1 MFRIRHNG
9 RLKDLPILEDC
20 MKLNLDNI
28 KPIYRNV
35 DFTKPNIFNE
45 DGSDLFEDQLLIGG
59 NPTGI
64 ANMNTVRHQW
74 GVSIYNTMLGN
85 FWIPQSVDMTDD
97 KRTKNTLSDD
107 ELKATYDTLGFLIFM
122 DSFQVANL
130 PNIADIFTSPIV
142 KMCFAG
148 QEFDESIHTM
158 SYQYIAETLL
168 PTSERDAIYDRW
180 KDVPA
185 LKERIQTISAV
196 AQAYIDNPNWDT
208 FYDVVV
214 HNLILEGLYF
224 YQGFNYFDQ
233 LSHRKKLT
241 QCAKQIDYIRRQ
253 EFVHRGLFINIIK
266 DFGVDKEFII
276 DRMKRA
282 VTNEI
287 KWCHYVYGDR
297 IMGISK
303 KSSEQY
309 VKYLA
314 NGLLTALGIEAVYK
328 DVKNPY
334 LHLEMAA
341 KQGGSKENFFET
353 TVTSYDQAGS
363 LKGWDDI

>member
-1 MFRIRHNG
+1 
-9 RLKDLPILEDC
+9 

-59 NPTGI
+59 KPTGI

-233 LSHRKKLT
+233 LSHRNKLT

-276 DRMKRA
+276 DRMKRS

-314 NGLLTALGIEAVYK
+314 NGLLTSLGIEEVYK
-328 DVKNPY
+328 DVINPY
-334 LHLEMAA
+334 LHLELAS
-341 KQGGSKENFFET
+341 KQGGSRENFFET

-363 LKGWDDI
+363 LSGWDDL

>member
-1 MFRIRHNG
+1 M
-9 RLKDLPILEDC
+9 PSILEES
-20 MKLNLDNI
+20 MKLNLENI
-28 KPIYRNV
+28 KPVYRNV
-35 DFTKPNIFNE
+35 DFKQPNLFNE
-45 DGSDLFEDQLLIGG
+45 YGSDKYEDQLLIGG
-59 NPTGI
+59 QPTGI

-97 KRTKNTLSDD
+97 KRTKNNLTED
-107 ELKATYDTLGFLIFM
+107 ELRATYDTLGFLIFM

-130 PNIADIFTSPIV
+130 PNISSVFTAPIL

-168 PTSERDAIYDRW
+168 TTSERDTIYDRW

-196 AQAYIDNPNWDT
+196 AQAYVDNPCWDT

-233 LSHRKKLT
+233 LAHRNKIT

-253 EFVHRGLFINIIK
+253 EYTHRGLFINIIK
-266 DFGVDKEFII
+266 DLGVDEEYIAE
-276 DRMKRA
+276 RMKRA

-287 KWCHYVYGDR
+287 KWCHFVYGDR

-309 VKYLA
+309 VKFLA
-314 NGLLTALGIEAVYK
+314 NGLCTSLGMKDVYK
-328 DVKNPY
+328 DVLNPY
-334 LHLEMAA
+334 KHLELSA
-341 KQGGSKENFFET
+341 KQGGSRENFFET

-363 LKGWDDI
+363 LSGWDDI

>member
-185 LKERIQTISAV
+185 LKERI
-196 AQAYIDNPNWDT
+196 
-208 FYDVVV
+208 
-214 HNLILEGLYF
+214 
-224 YQGFNYFDQ
+224 
-233 LSHRKKLT
+233 
-241 QCAKQIDYIRRQ
+241 
-253 EFVHRGLFINIIK
+253 
-266 DFGVDKEFII
+266 
-276 DRMKRA
+276 
-282 VTNEI
+282 
-287 KWCHYVYGDR
+287 
-297 IMGISK
+297 
-303 KSSEQY
+303 
-309 VKYLA
+309 
-314 NGLLTALGIEAVYK
+314 
-328 DVKNPY
+328 
-334 LHLEMAA
+334 
-341 KQGGSKENFFET
+341 
-353 TVTSYDQAGS
+353 
-363 LKGWDDI
+363 

>member
-1 MFRIRHNG
+1 
-9 RLKDLPILEDC
+9 
-20 MKLNLDNI
+20 MKLNLDSI
-28 KPIYRNV
+28 KPVYRDVCFNGS
-35 DFTKPNIFNE
+35 TLFNE
-45 DGSDLFEDQLLIGG
+45 NGSDLFEDQLLIGG
-59 NPTGI
+59 KPTGI

-97 KRTKNTLSDD
+97 RRTKSLLTDD
-107 ELKATYDTLGFLIFM
+107 ELRSTYDTLGFLIFM
-122 DSFQVANL
+122 DSYQTENL
-130 PNIADIFTSPIV
+130 PNISGVITSPIV
-142 KMCFAG
+142 SMCITAQG
-148 QEFDESIHTM
+148 FDETIHTM
-158 SYQYIAETLL
+158 AYQYIAETLL

-185 LKERIQTISAV
+185 LKERIKTISDV
-196 AQAYIDNPNWDT
+196 GQAYLDNPNMET
-208 FYDVVV
+208 FYDVLI
-214 HNLILEGLYF
+214 HNLIVEGLYF

-253 EFVHRGLFINIIK
+253 EYTHRGLFINIIK
-266 DFGVDKEFII
+266 EVGVDKEFII

-282 VTNEI
+282 VANEI

-314 NGLLTALGIEAVYK
+314 NGLLSSLGIDEVHK
-328 DVKNPY
+328 DVTNPY
-334 LHLEMAA
+334 SHLELAS

>member
-1 MFRIRHNG
+1 
-9 RLKDLPILEDC
+9 
-20 MKLNLDNI
+20 
-28 KPIYRNV
+28 
-35 DFTKPNIFNE
+35 
-45 DGSDLFEDQLLIGG
+45 
-59 NPTGI
+59 
-64 ANMNTVRHQW
+64 MNTVRHQW

-107 ELKATYDTLGFLIFM
+107 ELKATYDTLGFLIFFM

-214 HNLILEGLYF
+214 HITLYQRVCTSIKGLTTSI
-224 YQGFNYFDQ
+224 Q
-233 LSHRKKLT
+233 LSHRNKLT

-287 KWCHYVYGDR
+287 KWCHYVYD
-297 IMGISK
+297 
-303 KSSEQY
+303 E
-309 VKYLA
+309 
-314 NGLLTALGIEAVYK
+314 
-328 DVKNPY
+328 
-334 LHLEMAA
+334 
-341 KQGGSKENFFET
+341 
-353 TVTSYDQAGS
+353 
-363 LKGWDDI
+363 

>member
-1 MFRIRHNG
+1 M
-9 RLKDLPILEDC
+9 LKVNLE
-20 MKLNLDNI
+20 KI
-28 KPIYRNV
+28 KPCYRNV
-35 DFTKPNIFNE
+35 DFTKPAIFNE
-45 DGSDLFEDQLLIGG
+45 DGSDAYEDQLLIGG
-59 NPTGI
+59 KPTGI

-97 KRTKNTLSDD
+97 KRTKDLLTPD

-130 PNIADIFTSPIV
+130 PNIAEVITSPIV

-148 QEFDESIHTM
+148 QDFDETIHTM
-158 SYQYIAETLL
+158 AYQYMAETLL

-185 LKERIQTISAV
+185 LKERIQNISSV
-196 AQAYIDNPNWDT
+196 AQAYLDTPSWDT

-233 LSHRKKLT
+233 LSHRNKIT

-253 EFVHRGLFINIIK
+253 EYTHRGMFVNIIK
-266 DFGVDKEFII
+266 DLGVDDEFIVAKI
-276 DRMKRA
+276 KRA
-282 VTNEI
+282 VQNEI

-303 KSSEQY
+303 LSSEKY
-309 VKYLA
+309 VKWLA
-314 NGLLTALGIEAVYK
+314 NGLLKALGITEVY
-328 DVKNPY
+328 DSVDNPY
-334 LHLEMAA
+334 GHLELAS
-341 KQGGSKENFFET
+341 KQGGTRENFFET

-363 LKGWDDI
+363 LSGWDEV

>member
-1 MFRIRHNG
+1 
-9 RLKDLPILEDC
+9 
-20 MKLNLDNI
+20 MKLNLENI
-28 KPIYRNV
+28 KPEYRDY
-35 DFTKPNIFNE
+35 DFSKGLIFNE
-45 DGSDLFEDQLLIGG
+45 NGSDKYEDQLLIGG

-74 GVSIYNTMLGN
+74 GVTTYNVMLGN

-97 KRTKNTLSDD
+97 KRTKSLLTQD
-107 ELKATYDTLGFLIFM
+107 ELRATYDTLGFLIFM

-130 PNIADIFTSPIV
+130 PNIADRFTAAIA
-142 KMCFAG
+142 KMLFAA
-148 QEFDESIHTM
+148 QEFDETIHTM
-158 SYQYIAETLL
+158 AYQYIAETLL
-168 PTSERDAIYDRW
+168 PTTERDAIYDRW

-185 LKERIQTISAV
+185 LKERILVIAKV
-196 AQAYIDNPNWDT
+196 AQDYIDNPNWDT
-208 FYDVVV
+208 FYDVLV

-233 LSHRKKLT
+233 LAHRNKLT

-253 EFVHRGLFINIIK
+253 EYTHRGMFINFLK
-266 DFGVDKEFII
+266 DFGVDKPFII
-276 DRMKRA
+276 DRLKRA
-282 VTNEI
+282 AVNEV

-309 VKYLA
+309 VKYLV
-314 NGLLTALGIEAVYK
+314 NGLANSLGIEDIYS
-328 DVKNPY
+328 DVSNPY
-334 LHLEMAA
+334 KHLELAS
-341 KQGGSKENFFET
+341 KQGGSRENFFET

-363 LKGWDDI
+363 LSGWDDV